1 MDTTPY
7 RDRVVQKCFV
17 DNYLF
22 PLLENRLIF
31 DNAACRKNKGTD
43 FARDRLKNFIKD
55 TFNKYGL
62 NFYVLTF
69 DINHF
74 LNRLITLY

>member
-7 RDRVVQKCFV
+7 RDRVVQKGFV

-22 PLLENRLIF
+22 PLLEKRLIF
-31 DNAACRKNKGTD
+31 DNAACSKNKGTD